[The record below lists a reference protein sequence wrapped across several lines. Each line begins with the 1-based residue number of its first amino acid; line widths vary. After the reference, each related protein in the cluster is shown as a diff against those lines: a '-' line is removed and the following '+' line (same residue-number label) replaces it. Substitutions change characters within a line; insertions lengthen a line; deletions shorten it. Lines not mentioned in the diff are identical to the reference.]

1 MPELMR
7 SIVARLHRFIGDRR
21 RAPRHRLH
29 VPFKLSLV
37 GGKPNIDG
45 AQRLPMLEGYTRD
58 VSESG
63 LALIL
68 PTIRI
73 GEHYL
78 MGEGRTLRITLEFP
92 TGPLQLD
99 AVPVRYERL
108 EENETEKGYLVGVQI
123 TEITDHDRARF
134 NEAMNKKGIQN
145 TVDSSQ

>member
-7 SIVARLHRFIGDRR
+7 SIAARLHRFIGDRR
-21 RAPRHRLH
+21 RAPRHRLRI
-29 VPFKLSLV
+29 PFKLSLTSV
-37 GGKPNIDG
+37 KPNING
-45 AQRLPMLEGYTRD
+45 AQSLPVLEGFTRD
-58 VSESG
+58 ISTTG

-78 MGEGRTLRITLEFP
+78 MGEGRTLRITLEFA

-108 EENETEKGYLVGVQI
+108 DEDETEKGYLVGVQI
-123 TEITDHDRARF
+123 TEIDDHDRARF
-134 NEAMNKKGIQN
+134 NEGMNKS
-145 TVDSSQ
+145 SSQ

>member
-7 SIVARLHRFIGDRR
+7 SIVARLHKFIGDRR
-21 RAPRHRLH
+21 RAPRHRLR
-29 VPFKLSLV
+29 VPFNLSLA
-37 GGKPNIDG
+37 GLKPNING
-45 AQRLPMLEGYTRD
+45 AQRSPVIEGYTRD
-58 VSESG
+58 VSATG

-68 PTIRI
+68 PAIRI

-108 EENETEKGYLVGVQI
+108 DENETEKGYLVGVQI
-123 TEITDHDRARF
+123 TEMTDPDRARF
-134 NEAMNKKGIQN
+134 NQGMNQGMR
-145 TVDSSQ
+145 DEG